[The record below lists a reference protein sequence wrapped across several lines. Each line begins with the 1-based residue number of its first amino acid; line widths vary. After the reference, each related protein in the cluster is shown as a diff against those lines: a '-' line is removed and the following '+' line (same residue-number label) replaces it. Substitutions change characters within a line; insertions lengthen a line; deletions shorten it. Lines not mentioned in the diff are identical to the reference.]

1 MSLKQVL
8 LDDLK
13 AAMKEKDNIK
23 KNVITMVRA
32 GILQIEKDKKIELDD
47 EGVLE
52 VIAKAVKQRKDS
64 IPDYERGDRPDLV
77 ENLKKE
83 IDVLMTYLPQQLSE
97 DELDSIVAQTIY
109 EVGAQSVKDMGRVM
123 KALMPKVKGRA
134 DGILVNELVKK
145 HLNWNWL
152 TNLKSYDFR
161 F

>member
-145 HLNWNWL
+145 HLN
-152 TNLKSYDFR
+152 
-161 F
+161 

>member
-13 AAMKEKDNIK
+13 TAMKEKDNIR

-64 IPDYERGDRPDLV
+64 LPEYEKSNRPDLV
-77 ENLKKE
+77 ENLKRE
-83 IDVLMTYLPQQLSE
+83 IDILMSYLPQQLSE
-97 DELDSIVAQTIY
+97 DELDNIVTQTIY
-109 EVGAQSVKDMGRVM
+109 EVGAQSAKDMGQVM

-134 DGILVNELVKK
+134 DGRLVNELVKK
-145 HLNWNWL
+145 HL
-152 TNLKSYDFR
+152 SGE
-161 F
+161 

>member
-13 AAMKEKDNIK
+13 TAMKEKDNIR

-32 GILQIEKDKKIELDD
+32 GILQVEKDKKVELDD

-64 IPDYERGDRPDLV
+64 LPEYEKSNRPDLV
-77 ENLKKE
+77 ENLKRE
-83 IDVLMTYLPQQLSE
+83 IDILMSYLPQQLSE
-97 DELDSIVAQTIY
+97 DELDNIVTQTIY
-109 EVGAQSVKDMGRVM
+109 EVGAQSAKDMGLVM

-134 DGILVNELVKK
+134 DGRLVNELVKK
-145 HLNWNWL
+145 HL
-152 TNLKSYDFR
+152 SGE
-161 F
+161 

>member
-83 IDVLMTYLPQQLSE
+83 IEILMTYLPQQLSE
-97 DELDSIVAQTIY
+97 DELDSIVAHTIY
-109 EVGAQSVKDMGRVM
+109 EVGAQSAKDMGRVM

-134 DGILVNELVKK
+134 DGSMVNNIVRQYFKYMK
-145 HLNWNWL
+145 
-152 TNLKSYDFR
+152 T
-161 F
+161 

>member
-13 AAMKEKDNIK
+13 TAMKEKDNIR

-32 GILQIEKDKKIELDD
+32 GILQVEKDKKIELDD

-64 IPDYERGDRPDLV
+64 LPEYEKSNRPDLV
-77 ENLKKE
+77 ENLKRE
-83 IDVLMTYLPQQLSE
+83 IDILMSYLPQQLSE
-97 DELDSIVAQTIY
+97 DELDNIVTQTIY
-109 EVGAQSVKDMGRVM
+109 EVGAQSAKDMGQVM

-134 DGILVNELVKK
+134 DGRLVNELVKK
-145 HLNWNWL
+145 HL
-152 TNLKSYDFR
+152 SGE
-161 F
+161 